1 MSAANISLGE
11 LAAVV
16 GAELRGDAAH
26 RVSGMNTLAA
36 AGAHEL
42 AFLANPKYRSQL
54 TTTGAGAVLL
64 RPDDL
69 GDYAGNALLLAN
81 PYLAFATLSHRFD
94 RTPTPSAGVHA
105 SAVVADTALLG
116 EGVSIGAHV
125 VIGEGVVIGAGSI
138 VEAGSVIHDRVAL
151 GENCRIR
158 SRVVIYHDCRLGNR
172 VQIHSG
178 AVIGGDGF
186 GFANERGQWRKIAQL
201 GAVIIHDDVDI
212 GANTTVDRGA
222 LENTEIHTGAIIDN
236 QVQIAHNVVIG
247 AHTAIAACC
256 GISGSTQIGAHCI
269 LAGGVGV
276 VGHIRICDGVQIT
289 GMTMV
294 TKSITEPGSY
304 SSGTAFDRTE
314 SWKKMAVRLRRLDEI
329 VTRVQ
334 RLEKA
339 HDQDRSACDSDSN

>member
-1 MSAANISLGE
+1 MTAAGISLGE
-11 LAAVV
+11 LAAAV
-16 GAELRGDAAH
+16 GAELRGEPDH
-26 RVSGMNTLAA
+26 CVQGMNTLAA
-36 AGAHEL
+36 AAPHEL

-54 TTTGAGAVLL
+54 AATQAGAVLL
-64 RPDDL
+64 RHDDL
-69 GDYAGNALLLAN
+69 GDFTGNALLLAN

-94 RTPTPSAGVHA
+94 RTPQPAAGVHN
-105 SAVVADTALLG
+105 SAVVAESAVLG
-116 EGVSIGAHV
+116 EGVSIGAQV
-125 VIGEGVVIGAGSI
+125 VIGDGVVIGAGSLI
-138 VEAGSVIHDRVAL
+138 EAGSVIHDRVVL

-172 VQIHSG
+172 VQVHSG

-201 GAVIIHDDVDI
+201 GAVVIGDDVDI
-212 GANTTVDRGA
+212 GANTTIDRGA
-222 LENTEIHTGAIIDN
+222 LEDTEIHTGAIIDN
-236 QVQIAHNVVIG
+236 QVQIAHNVIIG

-276 VGHIRICDGVQIT
+276 VGHIQICDGVQIT

-304 SSGTAFDRTE
+304 SSGTAFDRTDA
-314 SWKKMAVRLRRLDEI
+314 WKKMAVRLRRLDDLA
-329 VTRVQ
+329 TRVQ
-334 RLEKA
+334 RLEKNR
-339 HDQDRSACDSDSN
+339 D